1 MALDFPT
8 PSVIGETYT
17 FGGRT
22 WVWNG
27 TGWAGAYGSGAS
39 GSSTKV
45 TVSGLSLGTQA
56 ASQTDFT
63 YTTVTNVAAR
73 GLVSLMTVTSS
84 GAGNFDLVVRGAGNN
99 SGTTFLQVVG
109 FTLATYSITLPFY
122 YENDGGNQSFFVGI
136 RNAYSDSRSFTLTSL
151 RIERFA

>member
-1 MALDFPT
+1 MAIDFPT

-39 GSSTKV
+39 GGSTKV
-45 TVSGLSLGTQA
+45 TISAGVLGTQP

-63 YTTVTNVAAR
+63 YTTFTNVAAR
-73 GLVSLMTVTSS
+73 GIVSLFTVTAS

-109 FTLATYSITLPFY
+109 FAGSVYTITAPFY
-122 YENDGGNQSFFVGI
+122 YENDSGNQSFFVGI
-136 RNAYSDSRSFTLTSL
+136 RNAYSDSRTFTLTSL

>member
-1 MALDFPT
+1 MAIDFPT
-8 PSVIGETYT
+8 PVTIGETYT

-39 GSSTKV
+39 GGSTKV
-45 TVSGLSLGTQA
+45 EVSGFSLGTQ
-56 ASQTDFT
+56 SPTQTDFT

-73 GLVSLMTVTSS
+73 GIVSLFTVTAN
-84 GAGNFDLVVRGAGNN
+84 GIGNFDLVVRGAGNN
-99 SGTTFLQVVG
+99 SGNTFLSVVG
-109 FTLATYSITLPFY
+109 FTQAVYSISLPWY
-122 YENDGGNQSFFVGI
+122 YENDSGNQSFFIGI
-136 RNAYSDSRSFTLTSL
+136 RNAYGTSRTFTLTTL

>member
-1 MALDFPT
+1 MAIDFPT
-8 PSVIGETYT
+8 PSTIGETYT

-39 GSSTKV
+39 GGSTKV
-45 TVSGLSLGTQA
+45 TVDNFSLGTQGA
-56 ASQTDFT
+56 TQTDFT
-63 YTTVTNVAAR
+63 YSTVTNVAAR
-73 GLVSLMTVTSS
+73 GLVSLLVVTAD
-84 GAGNFDLVVRGAGNN
+84 GVGNFDLVVRGAGNN

-109 FTLATYSITLPFY
+109 YTGAVYTITAPFY
-122 YENDGGNQSFFVGI
+122 YENDSGNQSFFVGV
-136 RNAYSDSRSFTLTSL
+136 RNAYGVSRTFTLTSL